1 MEQAFHM
8 WESKV
13 DGSAWGK
20 SFCHLFLL
28 THGHELFPQLL
39 REKQGFISSSDANSI
54 EPRIFGYKIHP
65 LAHIRYPF
73 KDS

>member
-1 MEQAFHM
+1 M

-39 REKQGFISSSDANSI
+39 REKQGLISSSDNNANANSI

-65 LAHIRYPF
+65 LADIRYPL